1 MPKPER
7 YHHGDLHD
15 TLLQEANALLNEQGV
30 EGLSLRKL
38 AERAGV
44 SRTAPYHHFR
54 DKNALLCAL
63 APQAFA
69 ELDSIIERQ
78 LESAGDHPDIQ
89 DFVIEYLEFA
99 TENPEQYELMFGRTI
114 WKSGTPTEELKR
126 VAYRSFRRYAEGLGA
141 LVQGRLPAATVPLR
155 VAQASWA
162 TIHGLCRLVIDGV
175 YVDREDMQ
183 AVSQQAVALIMAA
196 LK

>member
-1 MPKPER
+1 
-7 YHHGDLHD
+7 
-15 TLLQEANALLNEQGV
+15 
-30 EGLSLRKL
+30 
-38 AERAGV
+38 
-44 SRTAPYHHFR
+44 
-54 DKNALLCAL
+54 
-63 APQAFA
+63 
-69 ELDSIIERQ
+69 
-78 LESAGDHPDIQ
+78 
-89 DFVIEYLEFA
+89 
-99 TENPEQYELMFGRTI
+99 MFGRTI

-141 LVQGRLPAATVPLR
+141 LVQGRLPAATDPLR

>member
-1 MPKPER
+1 MPKTER

-63 APQAFA
+63 ATQAFA
-69 ELDSIIERQ
+69 RLDGIIERQ

-141 LVQGRLPAATVPLR
+141 LVQGRLPAATDPLR

-175 YVDREDMQ
+175 YVDRKDMQ